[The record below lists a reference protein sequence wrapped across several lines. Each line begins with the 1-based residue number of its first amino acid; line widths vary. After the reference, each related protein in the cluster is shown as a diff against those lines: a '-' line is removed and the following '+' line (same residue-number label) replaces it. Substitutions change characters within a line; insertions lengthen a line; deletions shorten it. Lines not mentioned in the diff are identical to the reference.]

1 MQSDLG
7 CEFSLVLLPFC
18 VLVCCAVRVLLL
30 LFLCVLHVLRVCTM
44 LVVLLLVHGEGE
56 GEGRLPSR

>member
-1 MQSDLG
+1 MQSGLG
-7 CEFSLVLLPFC
+7 CEFSLVLLPLC

-30 LFLCVLHVLRVCTM
+30 LFLCVLHVLQVCTM

-56 GEGRLPSR
+56 EKGK